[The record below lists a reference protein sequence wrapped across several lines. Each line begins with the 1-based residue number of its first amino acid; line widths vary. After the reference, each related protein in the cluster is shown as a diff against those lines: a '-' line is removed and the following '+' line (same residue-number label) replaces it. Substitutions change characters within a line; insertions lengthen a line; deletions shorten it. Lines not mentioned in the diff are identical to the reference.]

1 MAGLIQ
7 QKDQKDRNNVDES
20 LSLVNK
26 ICIATERNVPQNM
39 DYSLIYTVMIGHDGM
54 QEDLVWNLFVK
65 TTERIRQNTYRMDQK
80 PFFSCR

>member
-39 DYSLIYTVMIGHDGM
+39 DYSLIYAVMIGHDDM
-54 QEDLVWNLFVK
+54 QEDLV
-65 TTERIRQNTYRMDQK
+65 
-80 PFFSCR
+80 